1 MTVKQEQSMNTEIVA
16 QADSAVHL
24 VRYEAARQ
32 ALKEA
37 HSFDEVKAIRDKTQA
52 LAMYARQARDT
63 EMARWVSD
71 IKIRAE
77 RKCGEMLKATAQSGE
92 RETTGKGGRDKR
104 QILTRCKDLSKPT
117 IADFGI
123 GYIESSRY
131 QKLAAIPEEV
141 FESAL
146 EESAKKKGVPTTAGV
161 MRISQELDKVLR
173 EGAAMAA
180 DMKEHSRKCQAR
192 NAKDPLFQG
201 VKTWTPLLA
210 AIDGCVT
217 AINRMLQA
225 DTMWPCPQ
233 EKLDELDRNW
243 TTISAFIA
251 QYGCP
256 K

>member
-1 MTVKQEQSMNTEIVA
+1 MSTDIVA
-16 QADSAVHL
+16 QEDNAVRL

-77 RKCGEMLKATAQSGE
+77 RKCGEMLKATAASGE
-92 RETTGKGGRDKR
+92 RATKSDRGRPKEKTSHDATTLLAPT
-104 QILTRCKDLSKPT
+104 LTE
-117 IADFGI
+117 FGI
-123 GYIESSRY
+123 KRDMSARY
-131 QKLAAIPEEV
+131 QKLADIPEET

-161 MRISQELDKVLR
+161 MRIAQELDKVLR

-180 DMKEHSRKCQAR
+180 DMKEHSRQCQAR

-201 VKTWTPLLA
+201 VKTWSPLLA
-210 AIDGCVT
+210 AINGCMA